1 MNRRKFFK
9 LASSTVAVA
18 AVPTTLISAALK
30 PRVEQLQP
38 IEPQP
43 IDEHP
48 VERMRISS
56 DGSISFNTGSE
67 RRLTINPSGYAGI
80 GTTPPSFKLKVSE

>member
-9 LASSTVAVA
+9 IATSTVAVA
-18 AVPTTLISAALK
+18 AVPTTLISAALVSKVEK
-30 PRVEQLQP
+30 PQP
-38 IEPQP
+38 IETQP
-43 IDEHP
+43 IEDHP

-56 DGSISFNTGSE
+56 DGSLSFNTGSE

-80 GTTPPSFKLKVSE
+80 GTTPTSFKLKISE